1 MQDSFQIRIATVDDA
16 PEILNIYKGYVEGTA
31 ATFEHTVPTLAMM
44 REMIE
49 TTLKGFPFL
58 VAEREALA
66 SELQDDRPA
75 KKIIGYSYAGSF
87 RKRESY
93 VWSVECSIYVS
104 QDERKSG
111 VGRALYSAL
120 EHVLREMGILN
131 LYACVAFADEPDEH
145 LTDASIRFHEKMG
158 FSEIGRFPKCGSK
171 FGKWYGIL
179 WMGKTIGEHATNHPA
194 PRAFSEL

>member
-1 MQDSFQIRIATVDDA
+1 MHVSFQIRIATVDDA

-75 KKIIGYSYAGSF
+75 KRIIGYSYAGSF
-87 RKRESY
+87 R
-93 VWSVECSIYVS
+93 
-104 QDERKSG
+104 
-111 VGRALYSAL
+111 
-120 EHVLREMGILN
+120 
-131 LYACVAFADEPDEH
+131 
-145 LTDASIRFHEKMG
+145 
-158 FSEIGRFPKCGSK
+158 
-171 FGKWYGIL
+171 
-179 WMGKTIGEHATNHPA
+179 
-194 PRAFSEL
+194 

>member
-1 MQDSFQIRIATVDDA
+1 MQDSFQIRIATVNDA

-58 VAEREALA
+58 VAERVALA

-111 VGRALYSAL
+111 IGRALYSAL
-120 EHVLREMGILN
+120 EHALREMGILN
-131 LYACVAFADEPDEH
+131 LYACVAFTDEPDVH

-194 PRAFSEL
+194 PCAFSEL